1 MFNGPVNLRK
11 FHRRKRDK
19 SCTKYPYFLCHKTT
33 RNGIEPR
40 QDLYLRCVN
49 IRICRDLS
57 PLGNLSQGVFFSVD
71 LFFRRRAPINI
82 TGTIA
87 GNPRIHHIKTFQ
99 LFFNKLFQITIGR
112 SYRAA
117 VFVKHVDTF
126 LSSRYVRTQL
136 SRGSKIPYWASLNE
150 KVYHHPFDISCTPI
164 LFIQF

>member
-1 MFNGPVNLRK
+1 MFYDPANHRK
-11 FHRRKRDK
+11 FHRKKRDK
-19 SCTKYPYFLCHKTT
+19 FCSRDPYFLCRKTS

-49 IRICRDLS
+49 IRIGRDLL

-82 TGTIA
+82 TVTVA
-87 GNPRIHHIKTFQ
+87 GNSRFHHIKTFQ
-99 LFFNKLFQITIGR
+99 LFFNTLFQITIVR

-126 LSSRYVRTQL
+126 
-136 SRGSKIPYWASLNE
+136 
-150 KVYHHPFDISCTPI
+150 
-164 LFIQF
+164 

>member
-19 SCTKYPYFLCHKTT
+19 SCSKYPYFLCHKTS

-82 TGTIA
+82 TGKIA
-87 GNPRIHHIKTFQ
+87 GNPRIHHTKTFQ

-150 KVYHHPFDISCTPI
+150 KVYHHPFDTSCTPI